1 MNTLFQT
8 PLVEVQWCK
17 LLGEPEANR
26 FEPNKPPVWSVEA
39 VFDPNN
45 KQHQEWL
52 LKQEDEFSKQHGIN
66 AKISANSLPSK
77 TSDDG
82 KTTLWT
88 FKLKRF
94 TRKRDGGFTS
104 GPLVVDSHNNLW
116 NHDFLIGNGSKM
128 IIAYELYPWKGPTG
142 VGLAYQPRQAQV
154 VSHVAY
160 ERSADPVFDKVQ
172 GGYVNE
178 EAPIPEEN
186 SSVFNEIR

>member
-39 VFDPNN
+39 VFDPKNQ
-45 KQHQEWL
+45 QHQEWL

-66 AKISANSLPSK
+66 AKISVNSLPSK

-160 ERSADPVFDKVQ
+160 ERSADPIFDKVQ

-178 EAPIPEEN
+178 EAEEN

>member
-1 MNTLFQT
+1 MNTLLQT

-39 VFDPNN
+39 VFDPKNH
-45 KQHQEWL
+45 QHQEWL

-66 AKISANSLPSK
+66 AKISVNSLPNK